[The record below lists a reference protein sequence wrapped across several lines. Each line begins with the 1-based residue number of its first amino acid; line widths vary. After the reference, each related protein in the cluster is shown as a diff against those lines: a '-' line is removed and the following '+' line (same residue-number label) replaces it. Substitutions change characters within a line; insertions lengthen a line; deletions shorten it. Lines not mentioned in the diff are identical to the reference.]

1 MSVTTIER
9 DYRIAI
15 PEPLRQGL
23 KIGDELVVEL
33 NPEGRLVLV
42 PARRI
47 AEILDRTAGLW
58 RSHRGE
64 PDDGVVYVNNLRSGR
79 RLAEQRD
86 EGYEA
91 D

>member
-23 KIGDELVVEL
+23 QIGDELVVEL
-33 NPEGRLVLV
+33 DTEGRLVLV
-42 PARRI
+42 PAWRV
-47 AEILDRTAGLW
+47 AQILDRTAGLW
-58 RSHRGE
+58 RSHNGE
-64 PDDGVVYVNNLRSGR
+64 PADGVTYVNNLRQGR

-86 EGYEA
+86 DVYEA